1 MKMKIKVKTL
11 IFAALV
17 FTLTFVWGI
26 PAATLGI
33 ANYLEKKNSDKAVL
47 FFEKYAD
54 YPTSSNIEAK
64 FLYADSLIEG
74 FDKYSIFFNGW
85 GGGEDTSPE
94 NMEKAKKILI
104 NIMKENPRNE
114 SEKGYYLDSYKM
126 ILDMAIAAGNVDMLN
141 QWISFGQKCDDER
154 LIYISDIYNGFLL
167 HVNGDNEGAK
177 KIIEKY
183 DMTNVVD
190 GKLDVLKGEIAL
202 FDGEYEEAKKMFEKV
217 NDNWQ
222 ARDEIIFGST
232 GYHYRNFWIDR
243 TMKEFKGNNV
253 IRGTVTYEGKP
264 MPFVE
269 IYVQEADGGFRSGGE
284 SYIGITNKNG
294 EFQTLGLKD
303 GVYNIGIG
311 IEGYL
316 LTDKVLQRSNY
327 QYLELNGDDGE
338 INFVFN
344 NTLNVSLP
352 KPGEKV
358 SGEEFTVS
366 WEAVG
371 GADYYTVE
379 PVVFSEPYEK
389 SGSSFRSPV
398 IDKNGETRF
407 TGTSATF
414 NISMLSNQ
422 LIGLT
427 FEGEEMLLGPE
438 AVLGIFMHGIEYPIV
453 VNAYDDNNNLITS
466 SLPLRAYYDQISS
479 ITIEGSIT
487 EGEDM
492 ILCKDYPKAIE
503 FYENI
508 LKDTPDDKDA
518 LRYLTKIYG
527 IGWKKGEKNIER
539 AIALG
544 QKYTD
549 VSGDSKL
556 LFEILKSMDI
566 NELKENMEL
575 VDSVLDIESENTDDN
590 GYYFLSK
597 YNIALENYESAR
609 DALNN
614 IESYVSD
621 NLFYL
626 NMYFGDYMKA
636 AANIQSKN
644 FYISRLSSY
653 KVTQALEALEN
664 SPPNAADKKA
674 FDDFLLKLVTGIHH
688 EEGKSIYDETIK
700 RISNV
705 NLNAI
710 LYEIYIE
717 RNWDTEF

>member
-1 MKMKIKVKTL
+1 MKIKVKTL

-154 LIYISDIYNGFLL
+154 LIYISDIYNGFFL

-183 DMTNVVD
+183 DMTNVAD

-222 ARDEIIFGST
+222 ARDEIIFGSN
-232 GYHYRNFWIDR
+232 GYHYDRSFWIDR

-366 WEAVG
+366 WEEVR

-379 PVVFSEPYEK
+379 PVIFSEPYEK
-389 SGSSFRSPV
+389 SGSSFRSPT
-398 IDKNGETRF
+398 IDENGETRF

-414 NISMLSNQ
+414 NISMLRNQ
-422 LIGLT
+422 LSGLT
-427 FEGEEMLLGPE
+427 FEGEEMLLGPN

-575 VDSVLDIESENTDDN
+575 VDSVLDIESENTDDD

-653 KVTQALEALEN
+653 KVTQTLEALEN